1 MNQRAPSRLKTR
13 LKSCLKPSLLPLLIM
28 SLQACVAND
37 GSDKAS
43 SSPTTPS
50 SSTVSSS
57 SSTVPSSAA
66 MSSSSTPVVINQPPT
81 ISVSAAATLKVNA
94 AGVISANNSAIIA
107 TVADADNNIK
117 KVELAINNTQ
127 VGAALTAPPYE
138 WSEVAFTGLPN
149 GEHTIKVTVFDSD
162 TSVSAQTNV
171 SLIANKLPII
181 SFDSIANKQ
190 SFDIN
195 SNIDIRINAN
205 DPDGDITSV
214 ELFLN
219 NNSLGEKD
227 QAPYA
232 WLASDLM
239 ELASMDTA
247 GDYQVKV
254 KAIDNDNDQVTKNI
268 SFTINAPAD
277 TLKLGEVFSADV
289 FAPGPHGGCY
299 IKTDQTAQCWGSA
312 YALPR
317 DCSPQGEGVCTG
329 RGIAPNN
336 LGKVTALSGV
346 HTGACAVLDTPR
358 NNGSNLR
365 CWGPEVSLKI
375 PTWNDAVTVSGG
387 DRHACALRLN
397 GDVKCWGTTHIDEKN
412 NYSADWAGKFPQP
425 PANLKAKAIASS
437 DNLACAIKEDDTF
450 ICWNGPYSTDPVP
463 TMPSDLKVKHITVG
477 GERRTN
483 GHVCVIK
490 MNDTLKCWGDTENP
504 AVKNYTAGLKVKSVG
519 AGDQITCAVGIDG
532 TAQCWGIDIGGVEI
546 PGNNF
551 AEVGVNKDRAFFV
564 KNDGS
569 ITRAG
574 KAYKTEKK
582 LPDNAKVYGY

>member
-1 MNQRAPSRLKTR
+1 MNQRAPYSLKAH
-13 LKSCLKPSLLPLLIM
+13 LKPYIKPSVFALLVM
-28 SLQACVAND
+28 SLHACVANN
-37 GSDKAS
+37 GGDKVSTSSSNNTAS
-43 SSPTTPS
+43 SS
-50 SSTVSSS
+50 VVASSS
-57 SSTVPSSAA
+57 SAPII
-66 MSSSSTPVVINQPPT
+66 INEPPT
-81 ISVSAAATLKVNA
+81 ISVSAVSSLKINR
-94 AGVISANNSAIIA
+94 AGVISTNNRAIVA
-107 TVADADNNIK
+107 TVADADSNIK
-117 KVELAINNTQ
+117 KVELSINNTP

-138 WSEVAFTGLPN
+138 WSETVFAGLPN
-149 GEHTIKVTVFDSD
+149 GEHTIKVTVFDID
-162 TSVSAQTNV
+162 TNVSAQTTV
-171 SLIANKLPII
+171 SLTANQLPTI
-181 SFDSIANKQ
+181 SFNNLTHQQ
-190 SFDIN
+190 SFDIG
-195 SNIDIRINAN
+195 SSVDIRINAD
-205 DPDGDITSV
+205 DPDGSIASV

-227 QAPYA
+227 QPPYA

-239 ELASMDTA
+239 ELASIDDA
-247 GDYQVKV
+247 GDYHVKV
-254 KAIDNDNDQVTKNI
+254 KAIDNDNDHVIKNI
-268 SFTINAPAD
+268 SFTINAPTKA
-277 TLKLGEVFSADV
+277 LQLGEVFSPDV

-299 IKTDQTAQCWGSA
+299 IKTDQTAQCWGST
-312 YALPR
+312 YVLPR
-317 DCSPQGEGVCTG
+317 DCSPHGEGVCTG

-365 CWGPEVSLKI
+365 CWGPEVSLKT
-375 PTWNDAVTVSGG
+375 PTWNDTITVSGG

-397 GDVKCWGTTHIDEKN
+397 GDVACWGTTHIDEKN

-463 TMPSDLKVKHITVG
+463 VMPDNLKVKDIAVG
-477 GERRTN
+477 GERRTRD
-483 GHVCVIK
+483 HVCVIK
-490 MNDTLKCWGDTENP
+490 MNNALKCWGDANNS
-504 AVKNYTAGLKVKSVG
+504 AIKNYTAGLKVKSIG

-532 TAQCWGIDIGGVEI
+532 TAQCWGLDMDGVTI

-564 KNDGS
+564 KEDGS
-569 ITRAG
+569 ILRAG
-574 KAYKTEKK
+574 KAYKADKK